1 MVYYG
6 LGLDDKICV
15 KICCIIYA
23 LQIILHPSL
32 GLNAGSLAGNIFMN
46 NILNAVLEI
55 VGRCL
60 IPFLMEWKVFG
71 RKRSLALC
79 FLLLGISCLR

>member
-1 MVYYG
+1 MIHSLQNTC
-6 LGLDDKICV
+6 LGSILLFV
-15 KICCIIYA
+15 
-23 LQIILHPSL
+23 LHPSL

-55 VGRCL
+55 AGRCL